1 MRHFWMAVLLCVAA
15 APLAGA
21 PSDASSQTSEP
32 KAAVRTSQVGVG
44 DMAPDFALADHRGG
58 TARLSAPGDAKA
70 TVLVFYR
77 GYW

>member
-1 MRHFWMAVLLCVAA
+1 MRHFVMAVLLFVVT

-21 PSDASSQTSEP
+21 PSDAPPQMAET
-32 KAAVRTSQVGVG
+32 KAAVRTSPVGVG